1 MTNDE
6 LALAPLND
14 LKREVERVGKL
25 IPNSKFYLFG
35 SAVTHP
41 KACPDFDV
49 LAVADTHEEQMR
61 IFDEMHDV
69 CSTWP
74 IDLLVMSPAEEAECD
89 FVQAQSCH
97 PLFPTSVVTSHI
109 P

>member
-1 MTNDE
+1 MTKDE

-14 LKREVERVGKL
+14 LKLEVARVGKL

-49 LAVADTHEEQMR
+49 LAVADTHEDQMR
-61 IFDEMHDV
+61 VFDEMHDL

-74 IDLLVMSPAEEAECD
+74 IDLLVMSPAEEAECN
-89 FVQAQSCH
+89 FVRAQSCQ
-97 PLFPTSVVTSHI
+97 PLFPPMLAADFVS
-109 P
+109 